1 VPFLLSFVF
10 FEQIALKY
18 NIYFFGG
25 IFVMKKTSTEMKK
38 ILFAN
43 TRKYIIEEG
52 SLTNPDNVLLALT
65 VNKKLEAYGMS
76 LDSSAIR
83 ALSTQTA
90 NEMAQTWKE
99 MEAVIRDVTGAE
111 HFNGQLFYANFPE
124 EVMGHTEAELYLNSM
139 FYYTFSQSNDKLS
152 QAIANELH
160 SMISEEKKERL
171 PLLEQFPRELKLVN
185 KGTEQDL
192 FKMMDARMHSL
203 NMSEQQFEE
212 LKRFS
217 EAYTK
222 EFDDM
227 LKSETP
233 FQSKETKVKL
243 AMMLHEN
250 GRDYEVKMLL
260 RDSVDVLRFAAM
272 LSKKNGMTHNT
283 VELKSTDPKKQVA
296 FKLHGSEK
304 KLVRSLLNECNGL
317 YTDIWRQE
325 KLFKNLMNRLG
336 TTKADN
342 CPVRVTLAF
351 DNLALGHKVDEQ
363 GRPIYNPN
371 KLIPESIEHL
381 NKTGDASKLERVAK
395 DRPGDFLAM
404 YISSV
409 EKTKPEYR
417 DSVINAIQHCAA
429 SDSVTLKRLLTTR
442 EQVELQAKANEK
454 VANGTPA
461 AKVYKHHGNKHY
473 IKVDTGKNL
482 SSDDCTKMK
491 DALMKC
497 AGEMV
502 RGYQDLGQVYID
514 PTLAGVKAPGRE
526 MRDASGG
533 AVLTPYSTIDL
544 DGNKNLMVFGVRWER
559 TKENPHES
567 WIDVDLSVHMYGA
580 NYEDKGYV
588 SYSNL
593 RSPAAIHS
601 GDYTEVGPSGSSTEA
616 IIADKTRLREMGV
629 KYLVAEVHCY
639 SIESFRKAGNCKF
652 VYEQKEGSFGDWTQE
667 PRRGHSR
674 DWNYNPTYDIVHQSR
689 DDGNIVFLGE
699 TFEPS
704 QLENCIML
712 NSDGKTTVP
721 LFVDVENG
729 QIHWLDMTLEGRG
742 MPHVTEDPRNMTS
755 VMAEMERSMNNP
767 YPDMKSLF
775 ESYAM
780 YNGEIVQDIREADT
794 VFVRENVDREK
805 LEIKEEARV
814 ITGFDLDVISDEFSG
829 NKDRSVEQKE
839 EPLKVQEEKA
849 MVEPPLVKQFRYLH
863 GKLDEFPRG
872 AEWQDQRFVDDLII
886 DRR

>member
-1 VPFLLSFVF
+1 
-10 FEQIALKY
+10 
-18 NIYFFGG
+18 
-25 IFVMKKTSTEMKK
+25 MKTTAEMKK
-38 ILFAN
+38 ILFSN

-52 SLTNPDNVLLALT
+52 SLANPDNVLLALT

-90 NEMAQTWKE
+90 TEMSQTWKE
-99 MEAVIRDVTGAE
+99 MEGIVRDVTGAA
-111 HFNGQLFYANFPE
+111 HFNGKLFYANFPE
-124 EVMGHTEAELYLNSM
+124 EVMGHTDAELYLNSL

-171 PLLEQFPRELKLVN
+171 PLLEQFPRELKIVN

-217 EAYTK
+217 EVYKK

-250 GRDYEVKMLL
+250 GRDHEVKMLL

-272 LSKKNGMTHNT
+272 LSKNNGMTQNT

-296 FKLHGSEK
+296 FKLRGPEK
-304 KLVRSLLNECNGL
+304 KLVRGLLNECNGL

-336 TTKADN
+336 TTKDDG

-351 DNLALGHKVDEQ
+351 DNLALGHKVDEN

-371 KLIPESIEHL
+371 KLIPEAIKYL
-381 NKTGDASKLERVAK
+381 NETGDPSKLEKVAK

-417 DSVINAIQHCAA
+417 EAVINAIQHCAA
-429 SDSVTLKRLLTTR
+429 SDSVTMKRLLTTR
-442 EQVELQAKANEK
+442 EQVELQSQANEK
-454 VANGTPA
+454 VANGTPS

-473 IKVDTGKNL
+473 VKVDAGKNL
-482 SSDDCTKMK
+482 SAEDFTKMK
-491 DALMKC
+491 EALLKC

-502 RGYQDLGQVYID
+502 RGYQDLGKVYID

-533 AVLTPYSTIDL
+533 SVLTPYSTIDL
-544 DGNKNLMVFGVRWER
+544 DGNKNLMVFGIRWER
-559 TKENPHES
+559 TKENPHEA

-593 RSPAAIHS
+593 RSDGAIHS
-601 GDYTEVGPSGSSTEA
+601 GDYTEVGSSGASTEA
-616 IIADKTRLREMGV
+616 IIADRARLREMGV
-629 KYLVAEVHCY
+629 KYMVAEVHCF

-652 VYEQKEGSFGDWTQE
+652 VYEQKEGSFGDYERPQNASKRNTW
-667 PRRGHSR
+667 
-674 DWNYNPTYDIVHQSR
+674 DWSYNPTYDIAHQNRS
-689 DDGNIVFLGE
+689 DGSVVFLGE

-704 QLENCIML
+704 QLENCITL

-721 LFVDVENG
+721 LFVDVESG
-729 QIHWLDMTLEGRG
+729 RIHWLDMTLEGRG

-755 VMAEMERSMNNP
+755 VMAEMERAMNNP

-780 YNGEIVQDIREADT
+780 YNGEIVHDIKEADT
-794 VFVRENVDREK
+794 VFVRENIDKEK

-814 ITGFDLDVISDEFSG
+814 VTGFDLDVISDEFSG
-829 NKDRSVEQKE
+829 NKDRSMEHKE
-839 EPLKVQEEKA
+839 EPVKEHEEKTF
-849 MVEPPLVKQFRYLH
+849 VEPPLVKQFRYLH
-863 GKLDEFPRG
+863 NKLDEFPRG
-872 AEWQDQRFVDDLII
+872 AEWLYERNHDRDI
-886 DRR
+886 DFGDR